1 VFVKIC
7 GITNREDAGTA
18 VRCGASALGFVFCSS
33 QRRVTPE
40 KARAIRE
47 GLPPNV
53 RTVGVFM
60 DEPVPLVREVVAF
73 CGLDMIQLHGGPP
86 PGTCRAV
93 GRPCIRAFRVRDET
107 SLDSMEDF
115 RGAVHA
121 VLLDAWDPER
131 AGGAGRVFDWSLVP
145 RVSGR
150 GLPVI
155 LAGGLTPENVGTA
168 VDRVRPYGVDVSSG
182 VERSPGLKDADLI
195 RRFVDRARLA
205 RAGENGHV

>member
-1 VFVKIC
+1 MFVKIC
-7 GITNREDAGTA
+7 GITNKEDAKTA

-33 QRRVTPE
+33 PRRVTPE
-40 KARAIRE
+40 KVRTIRE
-47 GLPPNV
+47 GLPAHV
-53 RTVGVFM
+53 RTVGVFT
-60 DEPVPLVREVVAF
+60 DEPVHLVREVAAF

-107 SLDSMEDF
+107 SLDSIEDF

-121 VLLDAWDPER
+121 VLLDAWDPEW
-131 AGGAGRVFDWSLVP
+131 AGGTGRVFDWSLVP
-145 RVSGR
+145 RVKDL

-155 LAGGLTPENVGTA
+155 LAGGLTPKNVGPA

-182 VERSPGLKDADLI
+182 VERSPGLKDPDLV
-195 RRFVDRARLA
+195 RCFVDRARLA
-205 RAGENGHV
+205 LTGEAGHV